1 MSGKRYNEHCCF
13 DYGNSED
20 TLTAGKDYG
29 CGAMEAIYFGDSR
42 WVPHSPWTAPD
53 GNRGQGSGPWVG
65 ADLEAGMYYGG
76 GNRTRV
82 NEQNTPLT
90 SDFVSLSLKG
100 REDGFALK
108 GGDATR
114 GSLKTMYGPL
124 DYRTAARTLFLRPH
138 LAHFCSFF
146 RRFFAVLSVLTPGF
160 QKVALEDRGAV
171 PQRSKTAAK
180 RVGRRRPILGG

>member
-114 GSLKTMYGPL
+114 GSLKTMYFGQASGSQIHTFSGDGAGTFGPV
-124 DYRTAARTLFLRPH
+124 T
-138 LAHFCSFF
+138 
-146 RRFFAVLSVLTPGF
+146 SVNWGPG
-160 QKVALEDRGAV
+160 VNRASTGPV
-171 PQRSKTAAK
+171 M
-180 RVGRRRPILGG
+180 

>member
-1 MSGKRYNEHCCF
+1 MQLRLFPASGSCACCADAVMSGKRYNEHCCF

-114 GSLKTMYGPL
+114 GSLKTMCGPL
-124 DYRTAARTLFLRPH
+124 DYRTAARTLFLRPY

-146 RRFFAVLSVLTPGF
+146 RRFFAVFSVLTPGIR
-160 QKVALEDRGAV
+160 RGA
-171 PQRSKTAAK
+171 PKDPGPAA
-180 RVGRRRPILGG
+180 